1 MTAWDDMNQEMTPLP
16 LDGEMAER
24 LLAGRVALED
34 APPGYGPVL
43 RLFDAA
49 SADSSAEELERE
61 TEAVAAFAQAV
72 RSSRAAPSSGRASR
86 RFGLTRTRL
95 VALAIVAGLATTTGL
110 AAAGSLPGAAQ
121 DIASRVLEKLGIS
134 VPGANEHSGKRPDD
148 RGRSATAPAPG
159 KLSRSGTTFGV
170 AGATSAVWLAD
181 GTAGTAGTASPTPAG
196 FGARRLGPLR
206 VAETSADGEGGTEGQ
221 HQEQMTNAADG
232 EGDPVSPKP
241 TGNEASEAVRRDGSA
256 GAARP
261 SRREPEKGSRARAAK
276 EARPNPAAQDK
287 RYDRPEDKRPST
299 RGDAVRRGSP
309 PAGGSMTPPGGAPA
323 PPSGAPGPPPSGG
336 GGPTTPPPPV
346 PPTGGN
352 GSGGP
357 PNPPPEPPPRRP

>member
-1 MTAWDDMNQEMTPLP
+1 MTAWDDMNHEMTPLP

-49 SADSSAEELERE
+49 SADPSAEELERE
-61 TEAVAAFAQAV
+61 TEAVAAFATAV
-72 RSSRAAPSSGRASR
+72 RSSRAAPSSARASR

-159 KLSRSGTTFGV
+159 MLSRLGTTFGV
-170 AGATSAVWLAD
+170 AGATAAVWLAD
-181 GTAGTAGTASPTPAG
+181 GTASPAPAG
-196 FGARRLGPLR
+196 IGARRSGPLR
-206 VAETSADGEGGTEGQ
+206 VAQTSADGEGGAEDQ

-241 TGNEASEAVRRDGSA
+241 TGNDASEAVRRDGSA
-256 GAARP
+256 GTARP
-261 SRREPEKGSRARAAK
+261 SRREPEPGTRAPTAK
-276 EARPNPAAQDK
+276 EARPSPAAQDN
-287 RYDRPEDKRPST
+287 RYDRPADKRATT
-299 RGDAVRRGSP
+299 RGDAVRRSSP
-309 PAGGSMTPPGGAPA
+309 PAGGSMAPPGGAPA
-323 PPSGAPGPPPSGG
+323 PPSGAPGSPPSGG
-336 GGPTTPPPPV
+336 AVATTPPAPPPPD

-357 PNPPPEPPPRRP
+357 PNPPPVPPPRRP